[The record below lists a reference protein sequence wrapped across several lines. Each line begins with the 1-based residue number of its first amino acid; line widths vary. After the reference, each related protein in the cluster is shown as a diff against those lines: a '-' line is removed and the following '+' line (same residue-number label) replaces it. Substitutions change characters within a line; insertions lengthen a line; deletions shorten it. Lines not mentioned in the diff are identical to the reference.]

1 MTEEHHLLPCGFI
14 FLATC
19 MLLFM
24 SNPIIDMHLILEM
37 MALGLLQ
44 YLGLKDLVH
53 RTVPLGAT
61 FATLCLWGL
70 MAGNASF
77 ISIAGGV
84 SGALLV
90 GPYLSHKCALMG
102 PIDGLMLATLALGLD
117 ESQLPVFLMGTGI
130 MLILFLKVAQQR
142 EGPLLTCAWAAYLFT
157 FIF

>member
-1 MTEEHHLLPCGFI
+1 MTEEHQLLPCGFI

-44 YLGLKDLVH
+44 SLGLKDLVH

-70 MAGNASF
+70 MAGNVSF
-77 ISIAGGV
+77 TPIVGGV
-84 SGALLV
+84 SGALLL
-90 GPYLSHKCALMG
+90 GPYLSHKCALMA
-102 PIDGLMLATLALGLD
+102 PIDGLMLATITLGLH
-117 ESQLPVFLMGTGI
+117 ENHLPVFLMGTGI
-130 MLILFLKVAQQR
+130 TLILFLKVAQQR
-142 EGPLLTCAWAAYLFT
+142 EGPLLTCAWAGYLFT
-157 FIF
+157 LIF